1 MPLLGK
7 SENTKLW
14 PQFKRWI
21 GEMIL
26 FISFPLFF
34 PFLSLATWLQHKKG
48 CCTSFRIY
56 LSSWGTSGAGARGK
70 GRDGG
75 SHGLFFCCH
84 VLFVSACWSRQGST
98 VLCFIATTSSNCWNL
113 ELFGSAKRRTLR
125 LASHGDPPAIELRPG
140 LLSQGTA
147 PIMSKL
153 FCCRRILI
161 TSAICL
167 ARSRRNWLSRK

>member
-56 LSSWGTSGAGARGK
+56 LSSWGTSGAGAEK
-70 GRDGG
+70 DAMEDLTV
-75 SHGLFFCCH
+75 SSFAVMFF
-84 VLFVSACWSRQGST
+84 
-98 VLCFIATTSSNCWNL
+98 
-113 ELFGSAKRRTLR
+113 
-125 LASHGDPPAIELRPG
+125 
-140 LLSQGTA
+140 LSQRVGQDRGA
-147 PIMSKL
+147 L
-153 FCCRRILI
+153 CCVLSQRQVQIAGI
-161 TSAICL
+161 WNFL
-167 ARSRRNWLSRK
+167 AQRNAGR